1 MVPREAVTKIPDA
14 IDLISRREAKI
25 IEAAK
30 APGFDMDKLKAA
42 MAGAKDIH

>member
-1 MVPREAVTKIPDA
+1 MVPREAVNKIPEV

-30 APGFDMDKLKAA
+30 APGFNIDKLKAA
-42 MAGAKDIH
+42 IAGAKEIH